1 MIASA
6 PGPIVTRVTAVA
18 YVAASAL
25 FTTGGVLLLRKALAG
40 VDLSPSAIRSVVVE
54 PVFVIGF
61 VLYVLS
67 FLTWLL
73 ALRRYEAT
81 VIFPAFVGAQFAG
94 VVLGGYLFL
103 GESVT
108 APRLV
113 GIAVI
118 LGGIA
123 LVAR

>member
-1 MIASA
+1 MI
-6 PGPIVTRVTAVA
+6 RVPAVV

-40 VDLSPSAIRSVVVE
+40 VELSSTALRSVLAD
-54 PVFVIGF
+54 PVFVVGF

-73 ALRRYEAT
+73 ALRRFEAIA
-81 VIFPAFVGAQFAG
+81 IFPAFVGTQFAG
-94 VVLGGYLFL
+94 VVVGGYLFL
-103 GESVT
+103 GESLSVT
-108 APRLV
+108 RLV

-118 LGGIA
+118 LAGVG

>member
-1 MIASA
+1 M
-6 PGPIVTRVTAVA
+6 TAAA

-25 FTTGGVLLLRKALAG
+25 FTTGGVLLLRRAL
-40 VDLSPSAIRSVVVE
+40 VDVEELSLSSVRTVLLE
-54 PVFVIGF
+54 PTFMVGF

-73 ALRRYEAT
+73 ALRRYEA
-81 VIFPAFVGAQFAG
+81 VAIFPAFVGAGYAG

-103 GESVT
+103 GETLT
-108 APRLV
+108 ASRVIGV
-113 GIAVI
+113 GVI
-118 LGGIA
+118 LLGIG

>member
-1 MIASA
+1 
-6 PGPIVTRVTAVA
+6 VTAVA

-40 VDLSPSAIRSVVVE
+40 VELSSGEVRSVLVE
-54 PVFVIGF
+54 PVFIVGF
-61 VLYVLS
+61 VLYVMS

-81 VIFPAFVGAQFAG
+81 AIFPAFVGAQFAG
-94 VVLGGYLFL
+94 VFLGGYLFL
-103 GESVT
+103 GESLT
-108 APRLV
+108 ASKV
-113 GIAVI
+113 IGAAVI
-118 LGGIA
+118 LAGIG